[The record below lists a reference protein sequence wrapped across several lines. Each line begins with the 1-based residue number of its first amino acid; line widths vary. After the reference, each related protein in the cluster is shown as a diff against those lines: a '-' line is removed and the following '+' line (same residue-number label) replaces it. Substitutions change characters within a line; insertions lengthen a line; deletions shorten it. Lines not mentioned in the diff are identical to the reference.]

1 MAVPESD
8 EGRAAGGQLEALG
21 EQARLEG
28 VQLAARTLE
37 HVLSNHLTLT
47 IGYAELL
54 AEDPELPER
63 LRDMARQ
70 VLDNAQGCV
79 EVIRRL
85 RQVRSVRLSAEPMP
99 GGPLLEFDPP
109 LRD

>member
-1 MAVPESD
+1 MD
-8 EGRAAGGQLEALG
+8 ALRD
-21 EQARLEG
+21 QARLEG

-37 HVLSNHLTLT
+37 HVLSNYLTLT

-54 AEDPELPER
+54 TEDPELSER

-70 VLDNAQGCV
+70 VLDNAQNCV
-79 EVIRRL
+79 DVIRRM
-85 RQVRSVRLSAEPMP
+85 RQVRSVRLSPEPMP
-99 GGPLLEFDPP
+99 GGPLLDFDPP